1 MTQFNRLIS
10 GAFMHKILTAT
21 LAVGVMAAGVA
32 QSATTITSNFQVSA
46 TVQATCSATAA
57 ALAFPTY
64 TPGAGAQTSSSA
76 ITVKCT
82 KGTAYTVTLNAGST
96 TGDAYTQRLMVN
108 GTTNFLQYNLFTDNT
123 FATVF
128 GDGTGATG
136 KVTGAGAGV
145 ATANTVT
152 VYGQLPD
159 NATNQAAVPGNYT
172 DTIQVSVTY

>member
-1 MTQFNRLIS
+1 
-10 GAFMHKILTAT
+10 MHKFLTAT
-21 LAVGVMAAGVA
+21 LAVGVMAAGAA
-32 QSATTITSNFQVSA
+32 QSATTITANFQVSA

-57 ALAFPTY
+57 ALTFPTY
-64 TPGAGAQTSSSA
+64 TPGGGAQTSSSA

-82 KGTAYTVTLNAGST
+82 KGTAYTVALNPGST
-96 TGDAYTQRLMVN
+96 TGDAYTQRLLVN
-108 GTTNFLQYNLFTDNT
+108 GTTNFLQYNLYTDSA
-123 FATVF
+123 FANVF
-128 GDGTGATG
+128 GDGSGASKTATG
-136 KVTGAGAGV
+136 SGAGV